1 MLDEEQRSSYAAYTV
16 SQFIVRAAA
25 KTARDC
31 IDSSE
36 ICFARNALKT
46 KLILKTFP
54 PAEHERE
61 NLVCSENNRETKNKA
76 KILFK
81 LYLKIMARRKL
92 LAV

>member
-1 MLDEEQRSSYAAYTV
+1 MLRAYTV

-61 NLVCSENNRETKNKA
+61 NLVCSENNRETKNKQ
-76 KILFK
+76 KENSLQTLFK
-81 LYLKIMARRKL
+81 DHGATEIIGSLG
-92 LAV
+92 